1 MTLGTQTLK
10 STHSM
15 PKNKPVSLH
24 LSYLLLTCSHATKKF
39 LGQKAAAFLPPTP
52 HNPILRE
59 DQGSG
64 PSENTH
70 LCPHWQTSQASLP
83 RTAGPLLLQACVQ
96 ASRERHSGLS
106 PSLTYEVRRCSCNAL
121 LLDTTKST
129 CSTVGQKR
137 EHTKLTGGSSEP

>member
-1 MTLGTQTLK
+1 MTLGTEILK

-15 PKNKPVSLH
+15 PRNKPVSPH
-24 LSYLLLTCSHATKKF
+24 LSYLLLTCPHHTKKF

-52 HNPILRE
+52 CNPILCE
-59 DQGSG
+59 HQGLG
-64 PSENTH
+64 PSQNTH

-83 RTAGPLLLQACVQ
+83 HTADPLLLQACVR
-96 ASRERHSGLS
+96 ASRGRHSGLS
-106 PSLTYEVRRCSCNAL
+106 PSLTYEVQRCSCNAL

-129 CSTVGQKR
+129 CSTVGQKW